1 MQLFQKSGDRI
12 SPASAES
19 ISAEGAERR
28 CYVRHPL
35 VCVKLARPADTV
47 WLCDNPIRLLPRLHC
62 PMLRQEPR
70 WMNSAGKLTV
80 SKLEPL
86 FFCCIRLMDSTAARA
101 IS

>member
-1 MQLFQKSGDRI
+1 MLEGLPPEITALLQLFQKSGG
-12 SPASAES
+12 ASAQHRRRPPLLKER
-19 ISAEGAERR
+19 SAA
-28 CYVRHPL
+28 
-35 VCVKLARPADTV
+35 ATSDT
-47 WLCDNPIRLLPRLHC
+47 LCFVSNRLGCPPQLHG